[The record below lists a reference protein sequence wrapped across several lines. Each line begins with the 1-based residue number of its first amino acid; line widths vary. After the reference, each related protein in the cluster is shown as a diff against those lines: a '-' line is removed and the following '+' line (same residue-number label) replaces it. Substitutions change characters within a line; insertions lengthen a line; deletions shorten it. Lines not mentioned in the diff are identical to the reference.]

1 MDPNKLDV
9 EPLMNDQMKAVI
21 AKSKEL
27 AGPFETNVTLEK
39 MRADYETERTFW
51 NEDGPQMAHVEDS
64 ELSGPLG
71 AFKVRRYYPVAA
83 EKLPVIVFIHGGGF
97 VVGSL
102 NTHDRACRILAEQTG
117 AAVVAVDYH
126 LSPESRYP
134 ANIQECA
141 TVAKF
146 LHEHGGEWGVDGN
159 DVSLAG
165 DSGGAVLSMA
175 TNLWLRDEDGDNSY
189 VTTLLLY
196 YGFYGLTDSASRR
209 LYGGPIDGMGK
220 ADLEYYNEMWLGA
233 VTEGYL
239 HLPYVD
245 MLANDLR
252 ASMPA
257 CYIASA
263 DLDPLR
269 DDSACLYEMLRSQG
283 VPCVYENFSGVLH
296 AFIHYTRMLD
306 EANDLIAHSADF
318 YRAHHASAR
327 I

>member
-9 EPLMNDQMKAVI
+9 EPLMNDQMKAVV
-21 AKSKEL
+21 AKSAEL
-27 AGPFETNVTLEK
+27 AGPFETNVSLDA
-39 MRADYETERTFW
+39 MRANYERERVFW
-51 NEDGPQMAHVEDS
+51 NEGGPEMARVEDS
-64 ELSGPLG
+64 ELTGPLG
-71 AFKVRRYYPVAA
+71 AFKVRRYYPVEADA
-83 EKLPVIVFIHGGGF
+83 LPAIVFIHGGGF

-102 NTHDRACRILAEQTG
+102 NTHDRACRVLAEQTG

-146 LHEHGGEWGVDGN
+146 LHEQGAAWGVDGN

-175 TNLWLRDEDGDNSY
+175 TNLWLRDEEGDNSF
-189 VTTLLLY
+189 VRTLLLY
-196 YGFYGLTDSASRR
+196 YGFYGLVDSASRR
-209 LYGGPIDGMGK
+209 LFGGPIDGMGK
-220 ADLEYYNEMWLGA
+220 DDLAYYNEVWLGS
-233 VTEGYL
+233 TDEGYL

-245 MLANDLR
+245 MLANDLGT
-252 ASMPA
+252 SMPA

-269 DDSACLYEMLRSQG
+269 DDSSCLYEILRGQG
-283 VPCVYENFSGVLH
+283 VPCAYDNFEGVLH

-306 EANDLIAHSADF
+306 AANDLIARSADF

-327 I
+327 A